1 MHMQL
6 CSLYHQDRTRVHLQ
20 FRPLKWDGG
29 KVLSMGQDERRE
41 KEGSEASSGQ
51 SCPVSRHGWLR
62 STSDDQDDDAL
73 SLLSVLDHCYHVP

>member
-1 MHMQL
+1 
-6 CSLYHQDRTRVHLQ
+6 
-20 FRPLKWDGG
+20 
-29 KVLSMGQDERRE
+29 VLSMGQDERRE

-73 SLLSVLDHCYHVP
+73 SLLSVLDHCYPVP